1 MAKPALASVLL
12 AAAALGL
19 VARVRRKTLKEM
31 PKPAP
36 LIPLDLPRANPFRIS
51 VIAAVCG
58 CPGMTV
64 ALLAL
69 PFYLQHSLGQ
79 GTLTTGLC
87 LAPGPLT
94 AGSTQH
100 AVWPGVRPPSG
111 AEQSQH
117 VSLGTARK
125 KWRCRGHARH
135 RQVGGPN
142 RRRRRARSHAA
153 GALEADGAS
162 HTAACMQGWPQRH
175 AAQARRLERYRHART
190 VGDHGPR
197 PRGWHMAAGVRHRR
211 AGPGRGRGR
220 G

>member
-1 MAKPALASVLL
+1 MATRSVARANASAAETPPTTVALNAAALASLVVNAEVLLARPALVSVLL

-31 PKPAP
+31 PKPTP
-36 LIPLDLPRANPFRIS
+36 LIPLDLPRADPFRIS

-69 PFYLQHSLGQ
+69 PGYLQHSLGQ
-79 GTLTTGLC
+79 GTLTTGHC

-94 AGSTQH
+94 VATGHWPLAAGSTQH
-100 AVWPGVRPPSG
+100 AVWPRVRPLSG

-125 KWRCRGHARH
+125 KWRCRGACKAPPGWRAKP
-135 RQVGGPN
+135 QAASSAFA
-142 RRRRRARSHAA
+142 RRRRA
-153 GALEADGAS
+153 GG
-162 HTAACMQGWPQRH
+162 
-175 AAQARRLERYRHART
+175 
-190 VGDHGPR
+190 
-197 PRGWHMAAGVRHRR
+197 
-211 AGPGRGRGR
+211 
-220 G
+220 